1 MDFNVY
7 CSLLAK
13 WFPREFL
20 VLSDL
25 SAIFESCGCEGPNQL
40 FVLFLLLLSSSTL
53 FRVGSVYLFVC
64 LSTVHCLRLLQNSLP
79 EQSFHINQRGILGQ
93 SDMCT

>member
-25 SAIFESCGCEGPNQL
+25 SAIFESCGREVQIS
-40 FVLFLLLLSSSTL
+40 FLSSFFSSFHPL
-53 FRVGSVYLFVC
+53 PYSVWVLCTC
-64 LSTVHCLRLLQNSLP
+64 LSVCQLYIVCACCKTHCLNKVST
-79 EQSFHINQRGILGQ
+79 STKGGF
-93 SDMCT
+93 